1 MEDFWTNTT
10 HLQRTKNCLGIR
22 GHCVVCFMQLCLV
35 QTLSRNSGFIGYE
48 LDGSTPFCLQIC
60 STSMIEF
67 YAVLLCCIVFYCVYL
82 LSSPCFQ
89 FSLAWVCPRQT
100 NSDAMCSPKS
110 FHQKAPVLARR
121 EVRPVSRRSLSCTF
135 EHCTC
140 FEDILCIQRD
150 IIGHHWPWC

>member
-35 QTLSRNSGFIGYE
+35 QTLSRISGFIGYE
-48 LDGSTPFCLQIC
+48 LDGSTPFSLQIC
-60 STSMIEF
+60 GTSMIEF
-67 YAVLLCCIVFYCVYL
+67 YAVLLCCIVFYCVY

-110 FHQKAPVLARR
+110 FHQKAPVLPG
-121 EVRPVSRRSLSCTF
+121 EKWGLSAGGAWAALLNTALALKTYF
-135 EHCTC
+135 ASSVTSSMTS
-140 FEDILCIQRD
+140 
-150 IIGHHWPWC
+150 